1 MIIYT
6 EIDYDHLK
14 KDRAISEDV
23 NYSPHFHQKY
33 ELLYVINIGDLA
45 YFNLGAAKYS
55 VRTGDIILIKPGV
68 LHNLQIPSDTAYDRI
83 VMYRLDRARTA
94 TKVRTK
100 TETESETRRG
110 DSNRNKDRNDKYR
123 GQKQG

>member
-1 MIIYT
+1 MEAPSFI
-6 EIDYDHLK
+6 L
-14 KDRAISEDV
+14 
-23 NYSPHFHQKY
+23 P
-33 ELLYVINIGDLA
+33 
-45 YFNLGAAKYS
+45 AATWGK
-55 VRTGDIILIKPGV
+55 
-68 LHNLQIPSDTAYDRI
+68 TAYDRI
-83 VMYRLDRARTA
+83 FMYRLDRARTA